1 MVKVISHLWF
11 AEGAREAVEFYV
23 SLVPNSAIGEIT
35 TVPAETP
42 SGPPGSVEIVQFT
55 LGGQNFVAMQ
65 AGPFEPFNHAYSV
78 QVMCEDQAEVD
89 RIWDGFLADGGTA
102 EQCGWLR
109 DRWGLSWQI
118 VPKALIE
125 MMTGARKGNAKNMTE
140 AMLQMVK
147 IDIAT
152 LEKAFQEAA

>member
-23 SLVPNSAIGEIT
+23 SLVPNSANGDIT

-42 SGPPGSVEIVQFT
+42 SGPPGSVEIVEFK
-55 LGGQNFVAMQ
+55 LGGQNFMAMK

-78 QVMCEDQAEVD
+78 QVICEDQAEVD
-89 RIWDGFLADGGTA
+89 RIWDGFLGNGGTA
-102 EQCGWLR
+102 EHCGWLR

-118 VPKALIE
+118 VPKALAE
-125 MMTGARKGNAKNMTE
+125 MMSGQRKGNAKKMTE

-147 IDIAT
+147 LDVAT

>member
-11 AEGAREAVEFYV
+11 AEQAREAVEFYV
-23 SLVPNSAIGEIT
+23 SLVPGSSMGEIT
-35 TVPAETP
+35 ILPAETP
-42 SGPPGSVEIVQFT
+42 SGPPGSVEIIQFT
-55 LGGQNFVAMQ
+55 LGSQSFVAMQ
-65 AGPFEPFNHAYSV
+65 AGPFEPFNHAFSV
-78 QVMCEDQAEVD
+78 QILCDDQTEVD
-89 RIWDGFLADGGTA
+89 RIWDGFLANGGTA

-125 MMTGARKGNAKNMTE
+125 MTTGARKGNAKKMTE

-152 LEKAFQEAA
+152 LEKAFREAA